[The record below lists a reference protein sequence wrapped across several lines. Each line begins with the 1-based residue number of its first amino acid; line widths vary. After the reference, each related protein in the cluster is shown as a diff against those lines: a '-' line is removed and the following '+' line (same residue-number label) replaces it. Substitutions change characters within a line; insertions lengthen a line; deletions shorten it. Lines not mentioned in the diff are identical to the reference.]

1 MKNRSEV
8 EVEGSLDSNR
18 VNVYDQKHYKL
29 RLDSYCAATIWEEC
43 GGVEH

>member
-8 EVEGSLDSNR
+8 GAEGSLDSNR
-18 VNVYDQKHYKL
+18 VNVYGQKHYKL